1 MEKRR
6 MTSREND
13 RAYFPECFDR
23 CGGSPKPNACAD
35 CDFTQRTCEKLA
47 AYEDTG
53 MTPEGVEL
61 LKKTYNRLLM
71 DYGKLKKEKKEN
83 E

>member
-6 MTSREND
+6 MTARENG
-13 RAYFPECFDR
+13 RAHFPECFDR
-23 CGGSPKPNACAD
+23 CEGHPKPGACAD
-35 CDFTQRTCEKLA
+35 CDFTHRTCEKLA

-53 MTPEGVEL
+53 LTPDGVEK

-71 DYGKLKKEKKEN
+71 DYGKLKRGT
-83 E
+83 